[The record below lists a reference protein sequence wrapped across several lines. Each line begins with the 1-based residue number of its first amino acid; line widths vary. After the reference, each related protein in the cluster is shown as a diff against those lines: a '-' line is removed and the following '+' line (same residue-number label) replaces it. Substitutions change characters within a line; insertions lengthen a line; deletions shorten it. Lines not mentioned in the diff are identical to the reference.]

1 VLPVYNE
8 RENLAPLLDEI
19 ATALRE
25 IPFEIVA
32 VDDGSTDGSLEALE
46 RLVVRHPA
54 LRIVAFERNSGQSAA
69 FSAGFDTARGDV
81 VVTMDADGQND
92 PRDAITLLRALEA
105 HASAAAVVGYRER
118 REDSTW
124 KLLQSRVAN
133 RARNWITGDT
143 VRDTGCSLKVMRRDA
158 LALVPRFNGMHRFL
172 PTLIRARGGTV
183 LELPVSHRARRYGES
198 KYGMW
203 NRAARGLR
211 DALGVRWYRRRAL
224 EYAVRK
230 DLD

>member
-1 VLPVYNE
+1 
-8 RENLAPLLDEI
+8 
-19 ATALRE
+19 
-25 IPFEIVA
+25 
-32 VDDGSTDGSLEALE
+32 
-46 RLVVRHPA
+46 
-54 LRIVAFERNSGQSAA
+54 
-69 FSAGFDTARGDV
+69 
-81 VVTMDADGQND
+81 
-92 PRDAITLLRALEA
+92 
-105 HASAAAVVGYRER
+105 
-118 REDSTW
+118 
-124 KLLQSRVAN
+124 
-133 RARNWITGDT
+133 
-143 VRDTGCSLKVMRRDA
+143 
-158 LALVPRFNGMHRFL
+158 LVPRFNGMHRFL